1 MSERAVSIVT
11 LPPMRVASALG
22 FGNEPENQASRMIH
36 EFAKKAGIELDFN
49 KIRLYGFDNPSPSPG
64 SPNYGY
70 EFWLPV
76 DESVEAID
84 PIQIKHF
91 EGGTFATTRFTGLSN
106 IGRVW
111 GELVAWIENSPHAF
125 GPDCCKCLEKNDT
138 PFEQDPE
145 KWTFDLY
152 LSVTHSEQI
161 E

>member
-1 MSERAVSIVT
+1 MSERVVTIVN

-22 FGNEPENQASRMIH
+22 FGKEPEHQASTMIH
-36 EFAKKAGIELDFN
+36 EFAKKAGIKLDFN
-49 KIRLYGFDNPSPSPG
+49 KIRMYGFNNPNPSPG

-76 DESVEAID
+76 DETVEAIA
-84 PIQIKHF
+84 PIEIKQF
-91 EGGTFATTRFTGLSN
+91 AGGKFATTRFTGLSN

-111 GELVAWIENSPHAF
+111 KELVAWVENSTCEFAPHYCH
-125 GPDCCKCLEKNDT
+125 GLEKNDT

-152 LSVTHSEQI
+152 LSATQP
-161 E
+161 

>member
-1 MSERAVSIVT
+1 MTQLKVDIVE
-11 LPPMRVASALG
+11 LPAMRVASALG
-22 FGNEPENQASRMIH
+22 FGTEPEMQASTMIH

-49 KIRLYGFDNPSPSPG
+49 KIRMYGFDNPSPSAG

-76 DESVEAID
+76 DESVEAIA
-84 PIQIKHF
+84 PIQIKQF
-91 EGGTFATTRFTGLSN
+91 TGGTFASTRFTGLSN

-111 GELVAWIENSPHAF
+111 KELVAWVEDSSYAF
-125 GPDCCKCLEKNDT
+125 GPNSCQCLEKNDT

-152 LSVTHSEQI
+152 LPVVKS
-161 E
+161 

>member
-1 MSERAVSIVT
+1 MTQRKVDIVE
-11 LPPMRVASALG
+11 LPAMRVASALG
-22 FGNEPENQASRMIH
+22 FGKEPEMQASTMIH

-49 KIRLYGFDNPSPSPG
+49 KIRMYGFDNPSPSPG

-76 DESVEAID
+76 DESVEAIA
-84 PIQIKHF
+84 PIQIKQF
-91 EGGTFATTRFTGLSN
+91 TGGTFASTRFTGLSN

-111 GELVAWIENSPHAF
+111 KELVAWVEDSSYAF
-125 GPDCCKCLEKNDT
+125 GPNYCHGLEKNDT

-152 LSVTHSEQI
+152 LPVAKS
-161 E
+161 

>member
-1 MSERAVSIVT
+1 MVQRNVEVVD
-11 LPPMRVASALG
+11 LPAMRVASALG
-22 FGNEPENQASRMIH
+22 FGTEPELQASKMIH
-36 EFAKKAGIELDFN
+36 AFANKAGIELDFT
-49 KIRLYGFDNPSPSPG
+49 KIRMYGFDNPSPSSG

-91 EGGTFATTRFTGLSN
+91 SGGRYATTRFTGLSN

-111 GELVAWIENSPHAF
+111 KELVAWVEDSSYAF
-125 GPDCCKCLEKNDT
+125 GPNCGQCLEKNNT
-138 PFEQDPE
+138 AFEHDPE

-152 LSVTHSEQI
+152 LPVSES
-161 E
+161 

>member
-1 MSERAVSIVT
+1 MSERAVSVVQ

-22 FGNEPENQASRMIH
+22 FGTEPELQASTMIH
-36 EFAKKAGIELDFN
+36 EVAKKAHIELDFN
-49 KIRLYGFDNPSPSPG
+49 KIRMYGFNNPNPSPG

-84 PIQIKHF
+84 PIQIKQF
-91 EGGTFATTRFTGLSN
+91 AGGMFAATRFTGLSN

-111 GELVAWIENSPHAF
+111 GELVAWVENSSYAF
-125 GPDCCKCLEKNDT
+125 GSEFCQCLEKNDT

-145 KWTFDLY
+145 RWTFDLY
-152 LSVTHSEQI
+152 LSVSES
-161 E
+161 